1 MRRAS
6 SDSDAELAFLRVL
19 RAINDSEKQSGVDG
33 LDHADRAMLY
43 HIALNEGEG
52 RSLKMTD
59 LEKSGTFGTLPTV
72 LARVGKLIEQGWVDK
87 DVNPEDSRSRIVSTS
102 SRARKFFQKA
112 SKAVVSAVGG

>member
-1 MRRAS
+1 
-6 SDSDAELAFLRVL
+6 
-19 RAINDSEKQSGVDG
+19 
-33 LDHADRAMLY
+33 MLY